1 MNEKFGI
8 ALRSPTGRFLTW
20 PARIAVM
27 LQIRLLNYPAA
38 GVAER
43 FGISAASAG
52 KLVRDIP
59 AIIGDDIAPVLEAI
73 EAHWCQSTGN
83 PKGMPVYRIHQLDGL
98 ALAFNDPDWT
108 STSLTRCLTSRLGV
122 RVSRE
127 NSHVR

>member
-27 LQIRLLNYPAA
+27 LQIRLLHYPAVA
-38 GVAER
+38 VAER

-52 KLVRDIP
+52 KLVRGIP
-59 AIIGDDIAPVLEAI
+59 AIIGEDIAPVLDAI

-83 PKGMPVYRIHQLDGL
+83 PKGTPVYRVHQLDGL
-98 ALAFNDPDWT
+98 ALAFNSPEWA
-108 STSLTRCLTSRLGV
+108 SASIMPRLTSRLGV
-122 RVSRE
+122 QANRE
-127 NSHVR
+127 NSHAR